1 MTCGLW
7 RDHGAT
13 QRQQRLML
21 NSGKKHGRRPTQ
33 ADLLIAMLRQSRAQR
48 RPLELPEI
56 MQAGIAQHGARFNEI
71 RRHGFTVE
79 NVTERTADGRVLSH
93 YHLRHDPERDGSL

>member
-1 MTCGLW
+1 MTGGLW
-7 RDHGAT
+7 RHHEAT
-13 QRQQRLML
+13 PRQQRLML
-21 NSGKKHGRRPTQ
+21 NSGKKHGRPTQ
-33 ADLLIAMLRQSRAQR
+33 ADVLIAMLRQSRVQG

-93 YHLRHDPERDGSL
+93 YYLRHDPERDGRQQ